1 MIARIVSWLEVL
13 GGSRPA
19 RFRTPVHSIALG
31 VWWLAL
37 FLLTLAFAGRFT
49 KFIYVDF

>member
-1 MIARIVSWLEVL
+1 MIARLVACLEIL
-13 GGSRPA
+13 GGARSA
-19 RFRTPVHSIALG
+19 RFTTPVRSVALG

-49 KFIYVDF
+49 KFVYVDF

>member
-1 MIARIVSWLEVL
+1 MIAWLVASLEVL

-19 RFRTPVHSIALG
+19 RFTTPARSVALG
-31 VWWLAL
+31 VWWITL

-49 KFIYVDF
+49 KFVYVDF